1 MNKGLIQKQF
11 LLLFNELLDNDMGV
25 VESAYYSLL
34 GFAESLGVTEQ
45 LPLERV
51 DATDGMFYLKP
62 TAK

>member
-1 MNKGLIQKQF
+1 
-11 LLLFNELLDNDMGV
+11 MGV